1 MPEVQPGRL
10 SLADLIDAVR
20 GELQKAATEA
30 RDAELQFDVQ
40 DVTLEVEI
48 AATGTKG
55 IDGGIKLWAFTLGGK
70 ASKSDTATQ
79 TVTLKLGAVNKAGG
93 TFHVSDLSSER
104 VRKE

>member
-40 DVTLEVEI
+40 DVTLGVES
-48 AATGTKG
+48 AAAGTKR
-55 IDGGIKLWAFTLGGK
+55 DEGGIGLCAFTLSGRRQVG
-70 ASKSDTATQ
+70 SRPSR
-79 TVTLKLGAVNKAGG
+79 TVTLNLGAVNKAGA